1 MASRLDLQTLLEST
15 LGSGNVYY
23 QAPSNVSMQYPA
35 IRYSRKNIDN
45 KFADDVVYMQTL
57 EYELTVI
64 DEDPDSAV
72 VMNVS
77 KLPMCK
83 FDRHYASNNLNHDV
97 FIIKF

>member
-15 LGSGNVYY
+15 LGSENVYY
-23 QAPSNVSMQYPA
+23 QAPSNVSMKYPA

-45 KFADDVVYMQTL
+45 KFADDAVYMQML

-64 DEDPDSAV
+64 DEDPDSVV
-72 VMNVS
+72 VMKVS

-83 FDRHYASNNLNHDV
+83 FDRHYVSNNLNHDV
-97 FIIKF
+97 FVIKF